1 MSGFSS
7 LALPGR
13 IPVAGPGKDMITPET
28 LFKNQEERE
37 SYRRIIG
44 LGGSPKAGIKIKK
57 VKVETFDMSDPK
69 QVRKYERLWK
79 ELLEKTARMEVAVEA
94 RKDLVNRK
102 DGTSYW
108 MKYVEYV
115 EFGPSDEGEAK
126 ENGEK

>member
-13 IPVAGPGKDMITPET
+13 IPVASPGKDMITPEA

-37 SYRRIIG
+37 AYRRIIG

-57 VKVETFDMSDPK
+57 VKVEIFDMSDPK

-115 EFGPSDEGEAK
+115 EFGPSYEGEAK